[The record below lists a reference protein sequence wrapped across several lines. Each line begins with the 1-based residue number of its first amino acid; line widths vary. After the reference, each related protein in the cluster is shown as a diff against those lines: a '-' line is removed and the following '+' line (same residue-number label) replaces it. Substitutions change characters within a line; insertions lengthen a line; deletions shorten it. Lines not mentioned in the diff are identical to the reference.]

1 MRNLFYLYATLIG
14 FPVIG
19 YMLRRVMPKYAISYA
34 HQFVTFVAMPFLI
47 ITSVSASHFIDDLW
61 LAPLISIIAIA
72 VGVILG
78 LIAIDISKI
87 NENIRT
93 LLYSNKL
100 INVLDANAYHR
111 QSIVVKSP
119 NHSSRIPKQKSSTK
133 NPSKQTSWYP
143 NLQSNF
149 LIAATTS
156 NGGYIA
162 FPIILLLLDHNH
174 YQYFAITVIYD
185 LCSAAIGGYVLLKIL
200 DKSFYK
206 LPPSQTNALGLD
218 NDRINHA
225 FSPIKAINNTDGIL
239 KKIDFID
246 LNCDFRKIIDAFVSG
261 KSKIILSSLIIGI
274 IFSIFIKNGLPNIIL
289 QTKSLMIYLYL
300 IAIGMQINLSKYKFY
315 PSQITSCLIIKM
327 LLIPIVIAAFLA
339 FLETDKLIA
348 TTILIMVSM
357 PPLLIDHQVCK
368 EHGLA
373 VEFQVGCHSTGLV
386 LLGLTVPLWITLFS

>member
-14 FPVIG
+14 FPVAG
-19 YMLRRVMPKYAISYA
+19 YMLRRVLSKYAISYA
-34 HQFVTFVAMPFLI
+34 HQFITFVAMPFLI
-47 ITSVSASHFIDDLW
+47 ITSVSASNFIDDLW

-72 VGVILG
+72 IGGILG

-87 NENIRT
+87 NENTRT

-111 QSIVVKSP
+111 QSIVAKSP
-119 NHSSRIPKQKSSTK
+119 NNSSRIPKQKPSTK
-133 NPSKQTSWYP
+133 NPSKQTSWHP

-185 LCSAAIGGYVLLKIL
+185 LCSAAVGGYVLLKIL

-206 LPPSQTNALGLD
+206 LPHSQTSTLSLD
-218 NDRINHA
+218 IDKTNHIYCP
-225 FSPIKAINNTDGIL
+225 STSVNNRVSVL
-239 KKIDFID
+239 KKTDF
-246 LNCDFRKIIDAFVSG
+246 NCDFRKLLDNFVSG
-261 KSKIILSSLIIGI
+261 KSKIILSSLIVGI
-274 IFSIFIKNGLPNIIL
+274 IFSVFIKNGLPNIIL

-300 IAIGMQINLSKYKFY
+300 TAIGMQINLSKYKFY

-357 PPLLIDHQVCK
+357 PPLLIDHQLCK
-368 EHGLA
+368 EYGLA